1 MPMRG
6 EGFLLVHSPL
16 LGPSCWGPFGK
27 VASKAGHPIAIP
39 DLTIA
44 SAAQPPRW
52 EALVEAAVDA
62 GGDLG
67 SEPVVIGHS
76 GAGVFLPEIAH
87 RLGAIALLFIDAVV
101 PPPQGVHRTSPSLTR
116 LLDDQVVDG
125 KLRPWIEWWP
135 AETVADLLPHPEDRS
150 RLSSDMPIVP
160 RSFYDETVPVP
171 ADWSNRNCGYLR
183 LSPAYGEEYAE
194 AGKRGWARL
203 RFDGDHLSI
212 FTRPAPILSALEELI
227 AAL

>member
-1 MPMRG
+1 MRG
-6 EGFLLVHSPL
+6 EAFLLVHSPL

-39 DLTIA
+39 DLTSA
-44 SAAQPPRW
+44 STAQPPRW

-62 GGDLG
+62 GEDLG

-101 PPPQGVHRTSPSLTR
+101 PPLQGVHRTSPSLTR

-135 AETVADLLPHPEDRS
+135 AETVADLLPEPEDRS

-160 RSFYDETVPVP
+160 RSFYDEAVPVP
-171 ADWSNRNCGYLR
+171 EGWSDRNCGYLR
-183 LSPAYGEEYAE
+183 LSAAYDEEYAE
-194 AGKRGWARL
+194 AGRRGWARL
-203 RFDGDHLSI
+203 QFDGDHLSI
-212 FTRPAPILSALEELI
+212 FTRPAPVLSALEELI